1 MTDQFVLI
9 TTLVTAF
16 GLALIFGYIAERFL
30 KTPALVG
37 YIISGV
43 AVSLIPGLPAVDR
56 AMTEQFAE
64 IGVML
69 LMFGV
74 GLHFSLNDLMRVK
87 AVSGTGALIQM
98 TVSTLAAAPWQCSP
112 GGGHSHKQ

>member
-9 TTLVTAF
+9 TTRVTAF
-16 GLALIFGYIAERFL
+16 GLALIFGDIAELFL

-56 AMTEQFAE
+56 AMTDS
-64 IGVML
+64 L
-69 LMFGV
+69 L
-74 GLHFSLNDLMRVK
+74 K
-87 AVSGTGALIQM
+87 SG
-98 TVSTLAAAPWQCSP
+98 
-112 GGGHSHKQ
+112 

>member
-43 AVSLIPGLPAVDR
+43 AVSDR
-56 AMTEQFAE
+56 KS
-64 IGVML
+64 V
-69 LMFGV
+69 V
-74 GLHFSLNDLMRVK
+74 
-87 AVSGTGALIQM
+87 
-98 TVSTLAAAPWQCSP
+98 
-112 GGGHSHKQ
+112 